1 MVIRFIF
8 HFNIVFFSRGR
19 TERQEK
25 IYKVLTFIWKH
36 TFAKIGED
44 WAFLALLGIIMAVL
58 SFIMDYTIAMCN
70 HARHWL
76 VEDLVENV
84 YLQFAAWVSQKSPK
98 IFGSRMNQKYLEGE
112 SPCLVDPLQC
122 RLCPLGRASGH
133 RVGDSRDESY
143 FERSRAQRISH
154 FQVSII

>member
-1 MVIRFIF
+1 MFIRFIF

-84 YLQFAAWVSQKSPK
+84 YLQFAAWVS
-98 IFGSRMNQKYLEGE
+98 L
-112 SPCLVDPLQC
+112 
-122 RLCPLGRASGH
+122 
-133 RVGDSRDESY
+133 
-143 FERSRAQRISH
+143 
-154 FQVSII
+154 